1 MTYTATETTTTAEKT
16 CHPERH
22 EEHRRER
29 APMSRRRS
37 TRLRDAALR
46 AAASGLYVFPCTPRG
61 KTPAIRAWEQA
72 ATRDPGQ
79 INRWW
84 TKGAPYNIGAAT
96 GPSNLVVID
105 LDQGRG
111 DPAPEPCTGA
121 RNGRDVLAM
130 LAERAGQPAPFDT
143 ATVATAT
150 GGLHLYYRAP
160 RGVQLRNTAGTLGFR
175 IDSRARGGYVVAAG
189 SVRDQGYYRATN
201 ALPIADLPAWLVT
214 ALTPTPPAPRTCD
227 PLELNRSRAGAYVRA
242 IIDSEADA
250 VAGATIGTRHH
261 TRLKAARTLGRLVG
275 GGELT
280 EHDAYEALRAAAHHH
295 IGHDCTETEVD
306 QDLTQGLAFGQRMP
320 RRVTRDES
328 R

>member
-1 MTYTATETTTTAEKT
+1 
-16 CHPERH
+16 
-22 EEHRRER
+22 
-29 APMSRRRS
+29 MSRRRS

-111 DPAPEPCTGA
+111 DPAPEPFTGA

-175 IDSRARGGYVVAAG
+175 IDSRAQGVVAAV
-189 SVRDQGYYRATN
+189 SVSRN
-201 ALPIADLPAWLVT
+201 AGVLVGV
-214 ALTPTPPAPRTCD
+214 LR
-227 PLELNRSRAGAYVRA
+227 
-242 IIDSEADA
+242 
-250 VAGATIGTRHH
+250 VAGWSCWSSAVCVSFPSPADMAEI
-261 TRLKAARTLGRLVG
+261 TLGG
-275 GGELT
+275 
-280 EHDAYEALRAAAHHH
+280 
-295 IGHDCTETEVD
+295 
-306 QDLTQGLAFGQRMP
+306 
-320 RRVTRDES
+320 S